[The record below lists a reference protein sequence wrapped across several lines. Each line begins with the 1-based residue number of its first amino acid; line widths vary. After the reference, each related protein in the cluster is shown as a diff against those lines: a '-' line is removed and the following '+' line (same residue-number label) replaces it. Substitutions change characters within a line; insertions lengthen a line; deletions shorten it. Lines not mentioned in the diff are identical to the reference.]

1 MGATVGGR
9 SYKLGELAALVG
21 GRLEG
26 DAELVI
32 HGVAGIREA
41 QPGEITF
48 VANSKY
54 EEFVAAT
61 RASALLAAPGLHA
74 TLPLIRTDNPYF
86 AYFQV
91 LNLFAGD
98 QTARYARG
106 IHPQAVVDAS
116 ARLGTGVS
124 IGPFCH
130 ISAGVVIGDGT
141 TLVSN
146 VFVGERA
153 QLGARCLIYS
163 HVTIREECSLG
174 DRVILQPGVV
184 IGSDGFGYARQGA
197 VYHKVPQVGCVVIED
212 DVEIGANS
220 CVDRATTGET
230 RIKRGTKIDNLVQ
243 VAHNV
248 VIGENSALAAQVG
261 ISGSTEVGSSVSMG
275 GQAGVGGHL
284 TIGDRVMVGGQSGVT
299 KSVPADTMVSGY
311 PAREHSAARK
321 LYAYFALLPELFKR
335 VKDIERRLGLR
346 QEGGEVGSS
355 AENDR

>member
-1 MGATVGGR
+1 MGER

-48 VANSKY
+48 VANPRY
-54 EEFVAAT
+54 EEYVGST
-61 RASALLAAPGLHA
+61 HASAILAGPGLEA
-74 TLPLIRTDNPYF
+74 GIPLIRTDNPYF

-98 QTARYARG
+98 AAARYPRG
-106 IHPQAVVDAS
+106 IHPHAAVDAG
-116 ARLGTGVS
+116 ATLGNDVS

-130 ISAGVVIGDGT
+130 VAAGAVIGDDT
-141 TLVSN
+141 TLVAG

-153 QLGARCLIYS
+153 RIGARCLIYS
-163 HVTIREECSLG
+163 HVTIREECRVG

-197 VYHKVPQVGCVVIED
+197 VHHKVPQIGIVVIED

-248 VIGENSALAAQVG
+248 VIGENGVIAAQVG
-261 ISGSTEVGSSVSMG
+261 ISGSTEIGSSVVLA
-275 GQAGVGGHL
+275 GQTGIAGHV
-284 TIGDRVMVGGQSGVT
+284 TIGDRVMAGGRSGVT
-299 KSVPADTMVSGY
+299 KSIPADTMVSGY
-311 PAREHSAARK
+311 PAREHSLSRK
-321 LYAYFALLPELFKR
+321 LHAYTALLPELFKR
-335 VKDIERRLGLR
+335 VKNLERRLGVR
-346 QEGGEVGSS
+346 GEGGEVGSS

>member
-1 MGATVGGR
+1 VGDR

-41 QPGEITF
+41 GPGDITF
-48 VANSKY
+48 VANSRY
-54 EEFVAAT
+54 AEFVDAT
-61 RASALLAAPGLHA
+61 RASAIIVAPGVA
-74 TLPLIRTDNPYF
+74 TSIPLIRTDNPYF
-86 AYFQV
+86 AFFQV
-91 LNLFAGD
+91 LNHFAGD
-98 QTARYARG
+98 QAARYPRG
-106 IHPQAVVDAS
+106 VHPQAVVEPGAT
-116 ARLGTGVS
+116 LGKDVS

-130 ISAGVVIGDGT
+130 IGAGAAIGDGT
-141 TLVSN
+141 TLLAG
-146 VFVGERA
+146 VFVGQKARI
-153 QLGARCLIYS
+153 GSRCLIYS
-163 HVTIREECSLG
+163 QVTIREECRLG

-197 VYHKVPQVGCVVIED
+197 IHHKIPQIGCVVIED

-230 RIKRGTKIDNLVQ
+230 RIRRGTKIDNLVQ

-248 VIGENSALAAQVG
+248 AIGEDTVIAAQAG
-261 ISGSTEVGSSVSMG
+261 ISGSTELGNGVVLG
-275 GQAGVGGHL
+275 GQVGIAGHV
-284 TIGDRVMVGGQSGVT
+284 TIGDRVVAGGGAGVT
-299 KSVPADTMVSGY
+299 KSIPADTIVSGY
-311 PAREHSAARK
+311 PAREHSLARRI
-321 LYAYFALLPELFKR
+321 YAHIALLPELFKR
-335 VKDIERRLGLR
+335 VKNIERRLGLR